1 MFTWRAYVSCLRV
14 ALTCLSPIL
23 PPEPARVRA
32 FPRLA
37 PGGDSSGSVIGRAE
51 PCPIVPRA
59 RESIHRRTRLFHRQV
74 PGLST
79 INDRPDAFYTMSD
92 KIIDPL
98 SDGNAN
104 GSDSSRQTS
113 TEHGEPMR
121 NEENVVTDGPQIGQ
135 PGATETNG
143 VRPSN
148 HSAPEDGPLGSG
160 SGNAAPTSKLPP
172 RKGGDD
178 GASYKG
184 SSTGRSEGRS
194 IGSSS
199 DSSTTT

>member
-1 MFTWRAYVSCLRV
+1 MFLQP
-14 ALTCLSPIL
+14 LTLTQNIQS
-23 PPEPARVRA
+23 
-32 FPRLA
+32 
-37 PGGDSSGSVIGRAE
+37 GRAG

-59 RESIHRRTRLFHRQV
+59 RESIHRRARLFHRQV

-92 KIIDPL
+92 TIIGPL

-113 TEHGEPMR
+113 PEHGDGAEPTR

-135 PGATETNG
+135 PGAAETDG

-148 HSAPEDGPLGSG
+148 HSAPENGLSGSG
-160 SGNAAPTSKLPP
+160 SGIAAPMSKSPP
-172 RKGGDD
+172 RSRKLE
-178 GASYKG
+178 Y
-184 SSTGRSEGRS
+184 GRSPSRW
-194 IGSSS
+194 
-199 DSSTTT
+199 TTTTQSEYSTRAPIERKTHRRGEM